1 MPTIFNTQHARLL
14 WRAWQAEVLSAAR
27 VVLEV
32 AAWQAEQNRE
42 RTAWPSIGST
52 RRRARRSDRKEWAD
66 CLLIILSGL
75 FDYEF
80 YVASNPDVPK
90 PILDA
95 VKHYLIHGGL
105 EERAPSPEF
114 DGARY
119 LSAYP
124 DIRAAAANPLVHF
137 IRYGAAE
144 GRLDAV
150 QIHQPPLA
158 GARRGAR
165 SGADLVGTATKLA
178 AALQEAGVKTDPD
191 TPLVELR
198 HVAQAAWATIQA
210 DLEQFVLELER
221 TQINFYAKNAAHQRS
236 ITHNDKIMIELSLLS
251 GALDAE
257 RQRAS
262 SMEREADQLRG
273 RSEMLAID
281 LEDANREIIYWRKRA
296 TDPR

>member
-32 AAWQAEQNRE
+32 TAWQAEHNRK
-42 RTAWPSIGST
+42 RTAWPSIGSA
-52 RRRARRSDRKEWAD
+52 RRRPRRTDQKELAD

-105 EERAPSPEF
+105 KERAPSPEF
-114 DGARY
+114 DGARC

-150 QIHQPPLA
+150 QSHQPPLA
-158 GARRGAR
+158 GARRGTR
-165 SGADLVGTATKLA
+165 GETDLVGTATKLA
-178 AALQEAGVKTDPD
+178 AALQEAGVETDPD
-191 TPLVELR
+191 TPLAELR
-198 HVAQAAWATIQA
+198 HVAQTAWATVQA

-221 TQINFYAKNAAHQRS
+221 TQIEFYAKNVAHQRS
-236 ITHNDKIMIELSLLS
+236 ITNNDRIMTELSLLNS
-251 GALDAE
+251 ALDAE
-257 RQRAS
+257 RRRTSFA
-262 SMEREADQLRG
+262 EREVDRLQG

-296 TDPR
+296 IDPQ

>member
-1 MPTIFNTQHARLL
+1 M
-14 WRAWQAEVLSAAR
+14 SAAR
-27 VVLEV
+27 LVLEV

-42 RTAWPSIGST
+42 RTAWPSIVSA
-52 RRRARRSDRKEWAD
+52 RRRRRRTEQKELAD

-105 EERAPSPEF
+105 EERSPSPGF

-124 DIRAAAANPLVHF
+124 DIRAADANPLVHF

-150 QIHQPPLA
+150 QSHQPPLA
-158 GARRGAR
+158 GARREAR
-165 SGADLVGTATKLA
+165 GEADLIGAATKLA
-178 AALQEAGVKTDPD
+178 AALQKAGVATDPD
-191 TPLVELR
+191 TPLAELR

-221 TQINFYAKNAAHQRS
+221 TQTEFYAKNVAYQRS
-236 ITHNDKIMIELSLLS
+236 ITHNDKMMIELSLLN

-262 SMEREADQLRG
+262 SAEREVDWLKN
-273 RSEMLAID
+273 RSEMLEAD
-281 LEDANREIIYWRKRA
+281 LEDANREIVYWRKRA
-296 TDPR
+296 IDLS

>member
-1 MPTIFNTQHARLL
+1 MPTIFNKQHARLL

-32 AAWQAEQNRE
+32 AAWQAEKNPK

-52 RRRARRSDRKEWAD
+52 RGRAKKSDQKELAD

-80 YVASNPDVPK
+80 YLASNPDVPK

-150 QIHQPPLA
+150 QSHQPPLA
-158 GARRGAR
+158 GARRGT
-165 SGADLVGTATKLA
+165 SGETDLVGPATKLA
-178 AALQEAGVKTDPD
+178 AALQEAGVETEPN
-191 TPLVELR
+191 TPLAELR

-210 DLEQFVLELER
+210 DLEQFIVNLER
-221 TQINFYAKNAAHQRS
+221 TQIDFYAKNAAHQRS
-236 ITHNDKIMIELSLLS
+236 VTYNDEIMTELSMLN
-251 GALDAE
+251 GVLDVE
-257 RQRAS
+257 RGRAS
-262 SMEREADQLRG
+262 SAEHEVDRLQS
-273 RSEMLAID
+273 RSDMLAID
-281 LEDANREIIYWRKRA
+281 LEDANREIIYWRKKA
-296 TDPR
+296 FDTQ